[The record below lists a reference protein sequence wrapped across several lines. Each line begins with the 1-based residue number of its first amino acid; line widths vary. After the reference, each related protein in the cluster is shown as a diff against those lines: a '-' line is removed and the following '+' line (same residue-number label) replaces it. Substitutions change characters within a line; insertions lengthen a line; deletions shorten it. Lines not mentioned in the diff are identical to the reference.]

1 MTEQPEHPEKADDPS
16 ASAESW
22 TTDKSGTR
30 WWLIP
35 AVTFLVGLVLG
46 GGVIALAGLGSDGTP
61 SAGSTT
67 TPVPSPTRTT
77 APDLVVPGDCVQ
89 VATDSQALLS
99 LVDEAA
105 QAARD
110 LDAAKLSD
118 LVAELRAQQQ
128 IVRDQAAACQ
138 SAAAATPS
146 PTTS

>member
-1 MTEQPEHPEKADDPS
+1 MTEQQEPSTPE
-16 ASAESW
+16 ESW
-22 TTDKSGTR
+22 TTRTSGSR

-35 AVTFLVGLVLG
+35 VATFLIGLVLG
-46 GGVIALAGLGSDGTP
+46 GGVIALAGIGNDDAASAAPGSSPVSSP
-61 SAGSTT
+61 SS
-67 TPVPSPTRTT
+67 ST

-105 QAARD
+105 QAAKD

-128 IVRDQAAACQ
+128 VVRAQAAACQ
-138 SAAAATPS
+138 AAVATATPTPS
-146 PTTS
+146 TS